1 MIGAI
6 ILQVVLIFL
15 NATFA
20 SAEIAVIS
28 MNETKLR
35 MLASDGDKRAVK
47 LSALTEQPARFL
59 ATIQVAITMASLLGS
74 AYAAD
79 NFASPLVAALLRA
92 GITMPEKILQS
103 IAVFL
108 ITMILAYFSL
118 VFGELVPKRIA
129 MKKPEE
135 LALGM
140 AGMLFMVSKVFAPLV
155 WILTASTNGIL
166 RLIGIDPNA
175 DEDIV
180 TEEEILMLL
189 AEGNEKGQIPEEE
202 SEMIQNVFEFDD
214 ISVEQICTRRRDVV
228 SLSIKD
234 SVEQWEETIY
244 ENRHTFY
251 PVCGEEQEDIIG
263 VLDTKDYYRL
273 QEKCREKVME
283 CAVDQA
289 FFIPETMKAN
299 VLFGKMKQ
307 TRRYFAVVIDEYGGL
322 SGIITLHD
330 LMEALVG
337 DLDDS
342 EEPVRPK
349 EIEQVGEGIFRIQGS
364 AELDEVAEKLKVTLP
379 TECYDTF
386 SGFVCGMI
394 GRIPDDGEQFEW
406 TMDEMVVNVRKVENH
421 VIVEAEVR
429 VDNKEKQ

>member
-35 MLASDGDKRAVK
+35 VLAADGDKRAIR

-79 NFASPLVAALLRA
+79 NFARPLVAMLIKV
-92 GITMPEKILQS
+92 GITIPEKILQS
-103 IAVFL
+103 IAVFI
-108 ITMILAYFSL
+108 ITMVLAYFSL

-129 MKKPEE
+129 MKKPED

-140 AGMLFMVSKVFAPLV
+140 AGMLFLVSKAFAPLV
-155 WILTASTNGIL
+155 WILTVSTNGVL
-166 RLIGIDPNA
+166 RLLGIDPNA

-202 SEMIQNVFEFDD
+202 SEMIQHVFEFDD
-214 ISVEQICTRRRDVV
+214 IPVEQICTRRREVV
-228 SLSIKD
+228 SLSVKD
-234 SVEQWEETIY
+234 SMEQWEEIIH

-273 QEKCREKVME
+273 PDRSRENVME

-330 LMEALVG
+330 LMEVLVG
-337 DLDDS
+337 DLDDI
-342 EEPVRPK
+342 EEPIRPK
-349 EIEQVGEGIFRIQGS
+349 EIEVIGEGNFRIQGS
-364 AELDEVAEKLKVTLP
+364 TSLNEVEEELKVTLP
-379 TECYDTF
+379 TEDYDTF
-386 SGFVCGMI
+386 SGFICGMI
-394 GRIPDDGEQFEW
+394 GRIPNDGERFEW
-406 TMDEMVVNVRKVENH
+406 TMDQMTVHVRKVENH
-421 VIVEAEVR
+421 VIVEAEVS
-429 VDNKEKQ
+429 VVQ